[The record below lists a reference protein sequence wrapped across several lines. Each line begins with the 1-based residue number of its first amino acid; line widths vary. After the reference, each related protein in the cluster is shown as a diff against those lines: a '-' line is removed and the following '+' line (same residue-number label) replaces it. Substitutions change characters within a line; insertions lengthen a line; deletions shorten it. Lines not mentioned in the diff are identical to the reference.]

1 MDVVCYL
8 VIKVRTH
15 FAREQK
21 PGACTRKAAKEAK
34 YVSFESTEKKRSGFE
49 ADEKQ
54 RSER

>member
-21 PGACTRKAAKEAK
+21 LGACTRKAAKEAK